1 MTDTPTLEPCPWCGE
16 DVELLPFGNES
27 ASVECYGD
35 TCGASGPTRETR
47 SAAQAWN
54 EVASAARKWRKAAKI
69 TWHDPASGGRPDRVN
84 LWPAPTPDRPTCS
97 APACAR
103 PAIYMRKREAG
114 TGLRGFLCG
123 LHTVHVPARHYEPI
137 TPPTQLMTDQPTAF
151 HIKAD
156 IYKAEPCDRE
166 RASGPSVALSADNDS
181 VHCVDRD
188 GTKSCFP
195 RAAIP
200 AIREALRQLQENPNE

>member
-1 MTDTPTLEPCPWCGE
+1 MTDTPALEPCPWCGGSQAF
-16 DVELLPFGNES
+16 LAPTPRGWWS
-27 ASVECYGD
+27 AMCAD
-35 TCGASGPTRETR
+35 IQCAASGPHAPLKPV
-47 SAAQAWN
+47 AAQAWN

-84 LWPAPTPDRPTCS
+84 LWPAPIPDRPTCS
-97 APACAR
+97 
-103 PAIYMRKREAG
+103 
-114 TGLRGFLCG
+114 LCPHG
-123 LHTVHVPARHYEPI
+123 VPAVWLDLGRVHPVPLCDEHKKAIARHNPVRFEPI
-137 TPPTQLMTDQPTAF
+137 TQPMTDQPTAF